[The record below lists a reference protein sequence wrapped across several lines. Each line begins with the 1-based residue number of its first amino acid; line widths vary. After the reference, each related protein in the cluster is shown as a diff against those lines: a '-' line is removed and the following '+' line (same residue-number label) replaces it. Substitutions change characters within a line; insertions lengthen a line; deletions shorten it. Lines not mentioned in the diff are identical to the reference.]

1 MITPKS
7 TVYQWDWEF
16 EVGAFERKPF
26 MFALRSIA
34 SKLGLTFKVLADDGG
49 WISTTYLVRVEGS
62 KEAIDDYRR
71 VLRRMAKDLE

>member
-1 MITPKS
+1 
-7 TVYQWDWEF
+7 
-16 EVGAFERKPF
+16 